1 MLMGVILL
9 NDIREIMF
17 RSEQYKSITV
27 LSLLSIP
34 PSFVEPGES
43 MDSVMNKFE
52 VSEAWNLPVIDN
64 GKYVGFISKSKIFNS
79 YRKLLKDVSE
89 E

>member
-1 MLMGVILL
+1 
-9 NDIREIMF
+9 MF
-17 RSEQYKSITV
+17 RSDQYESVTV

-34 PSFVEPGES
+34 PAFVEPEEN

-52 VSEAWNLPVIDN
+52 VTEAWNLPVVDN

-79 YRKLLKDVSE
+79 YRKLLMDVSQE
-89 E
+89 